1 MKIRRRLTWMLVILS
16 ITSIMVVISFSILY
30 IKDFL
35 RREGLRR
42 MEKEGRV
49 TAMAL
54 GRLSVESKVGI
65 EEKLNLLSAVSGY
78 QMAVLDA
85 QGQSLWRSGDA
96 PMINPSWRRYITAA
110 QMPAVFLPDSLTH
123 GGMHV
128 LVQPL
133 HLPPEAQT
141 ALATSRPPA
150 WLLLMQREDVMLAPL
165 TDIRW
170 IIYNAMFITAGLVA
184 LLIAIFSRQFAQPIV
199 RVRDIAQKLA
209 RRQWEAIEEV
219 HRRDEIGSIARAL
232 NQMARELKD
241 ENERL
246 QTLYARQRQFYADI
260 THELGNPLHTLM
272 GALEMLEMPQLS
284 AEQRLQ
290 LARTA
295 QNQGQRLAAMFRD
308 LKTHQQYDEDPH
320 FVRPRTVSLQSILT
334 AVQDAYQG
342 MAAQKNI
349 GLQVAACPQQ
359 VVADPERLQAVLENL
374 VNNALKY
381 TPEGGEVRVRCTPSS
396 EVPGDLQISVEDTGI
411 GIAPEHQPKI
421 FDRFYRTEKA
431 RSRDQGG
438 TGLGL
443 SVVKIILQ
451 AHGRDIHL
459 ESTPGRG
466 SRFYFALAL
475 AGEEAPARL
484 TAGSR

>member
-1 MKIRRRLTWMLVILS
+1 MLVILS

-35 RREGLRR
+35 RRDGLRR

-54 GRLSVESKVGI
+54 ARLSVESEVGPG
-65 EEKLNLLSAVSGY
+65 EKLNLLSAVTGY

-85 QGQSLWRSGDA
+85 QGQSLWRSSDA
-96 PMINPSWRRYITAA
+96 TPVAPDWKSYIRRDE
-110 QMPAVFLPDSLTH
+110 MPAAFLPDSLTR
-123 GGMHV
+123 GGAIHV

-133 HLPPEAQT
+133 RLPPQ
-141 ALATSRPPA
+141 ALAELTSNGPPA
-150 WLLLMQREDVMLAPL
+150 WLLLMQEDEAMLSPL

-184 LLIAIFSRQFAQPIV
+184 LLITIFSGQFARPIV

-246 QTLYARQRQFYADI
+246 QTMYARQRQFYADI

-272 GALEMLEMPQLS
+272 GALEMLEMPQLP

-295 QNQGQRLAAMFRD
+295 QNQGQRMAAMFRD
-308 LKTHQQYDEDPH
+308 LKTHQQYDEDPN
-320 FVRPRTVSLQSILT
+320 FVRPQAISLQNILI
-334 AVQDAYQG
+334 AVQEAYQRL
-342 MAAQKNI
+342 AEQKNI
-349 GLQVAACPQQ
+349 TLHIKSCLQQ
-359 VVADPERLQAVLENL
+359 VMADPERLQAVLENL

-381 TPEGGEVRVRCTPSS
+381 TPEGGEVKVKCALTDSSS
-396 EVPGDLQISVEDTGI
+396 EIQISVADSGI

-451 AHGRDIHL
+451 AHGRDIFL
-459 ESTPGRG
+459 ESTPGQG
-466 SRFYFALAL
+466 SRFYFYLPKVTVEPEHTD
-475 AGEEAPARL
+475 GNKIARFKK
-484 TAGSR
+484 A